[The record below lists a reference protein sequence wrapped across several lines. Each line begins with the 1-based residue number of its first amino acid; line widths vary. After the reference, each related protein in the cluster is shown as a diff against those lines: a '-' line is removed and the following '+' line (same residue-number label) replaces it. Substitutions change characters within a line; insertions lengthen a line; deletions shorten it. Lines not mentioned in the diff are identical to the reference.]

1 MLALSVCVCNST
13 QTDGL
18 EVLCYG
24 ENHKT
29 KSKPDSNTLEYKHTI
44 DQMSLTRN
52 KKKKDGSVS
61 KD

>member
-1 MLALSVCVCNST
+1 MFATST

-29 KSKPDSNTLEYKHTI
+29 IGKPKQQHLEYIHTI

-52 KKKKDGSVS
+52 KKKKDGFVS